1 MVAPPP
7 PELAPVCAA
16 PDWFDAVDGLL
27 ADRPGTA
34 VVMSGVPR
42 PLSEGTLVVAPLMLL
57 PTQGWADSAPG
68 AGPPL
73 DVLGL
78 AFAPGLFKPAP
89 GCYRARRH
97 LNAAI
102 AERAGAAELTG
113 ISDRAGRAKRA
124 RIAERTAGI
133 DTRTSCSSRASC
145 RAATRSATAASAT
158 AALGDCERNGA
169 RHAQRGQQRHV
180 NAPRSHHEL
189 LPQSVIGDA

>member
-1 MVAPPP
+1 VPPAPLIVPAVVAPPP
-7 PELAPVCAA
+7 PELVPVCAA

-89 GCYRARRH
+89 GCAGPG
-97 LNAAI
+97 AI
-102 AERAGAAELTG
+102 
-113 ISDRAGRAKRA
+113 
-124 RIAERTAGI
+124 
-133 DTRTSCSSRASC
+133 
-145 RAATRSATAASAT
+145 
-158 AALGDCERNGA
+158 
-169 RHAQRGQQRHV
+169 
-180 NAPRSHHEL
+180 
-189 LPQSVIGDA
+189 